1 MSFSVCQQL
10 SVLVVRTHYSTV
22 EKNAKDDDVVSSTKS
37 IDVMIPRR
45 LPHFPPPP
53 PLNIFM

>member
-1 MSFSVCQQL
+1 MSFSVCLQL
-10 SVLVVRTHYSTV
+10 SVVSTHYSTV

-53 PLNIFM
+53 PLNIYVRR